1 MGIKFRCQTCNKK
14 LHVKA
19 FLAGKK
25 GLCPKCGGKIRI
37 PELDAALDGGIAA
50 SPATPVHPAAERP
63 VLAES
68 VPHRDRAQR
77 SAASEPASGPA
88 GSRASGR
95 AVAATTAGDPI
106 DEAPNAV
113 WYVRPPTGGQFGPAD
128 AAIMRRWL
136 GEGRVS
142 ADALVW
148 REGWSD
154 WKSAGPLFPS
164 LLPTPAS
171 VPSSASLLPSD
182 GPVSHRGP
190 AVTERKGAATLG
202 AKRSPYAR
210 PTHTVRNVLMIT
222 ALGMLCIVLFV
233 FLYIVL
239 RNQA

>member
-1 MGIKFRCQTCNKK
+1 MGIKFRCQACNKK

-37 PELDAALDGGIAA
+37 PELDTAQNGEAPSLPAHAAADQ
-50 SPATPVHPAAERP
+50 PAWSER
-63 VLAES
+63 
-68 VPHRDRAQR
+68 VPQR
-77 SAASEPASGPA
+77 SQTPRSGPA
-88 GSRASGR
+88 QAATGKSATRASVRDG
-95 AVAATTAGDPI
+95 AATAMDPI

-128 AAIMRRWL
+128 ATVMRRWL

-154 WKSAGPLFPS
+154 WKSAGPLFPV
-164 LLPTPAS
+164 LLPN
-171 VPSSASLLPSD
+171 SAPGPNGSSLLPSD
-182 GPVSHRGP
+182 EVVQSLSP
-190 AVTERKGAATLG
+190 AVAERKGPAKLG

-210 PTHTVRNVLMIT
+210 PSHTVRNVLMIT
-222 ALGMLCIVLFV
+222 ALGVLCIVLFV

>member
-1 MGIKFRCQTCNKK
+1 MGIKFRCQACNKK

-25 GLCPKCGGKIRI
+25 GVCPKCGGKIRI
-37 PELDAALDGGIAA
+37 PELDAAQVGEV
-50 SPATPVHPAAERP
+50 TPSTAPVPSEQP
-63 VLAES
+63 VLSKSA
-68 VPHRDRAQR
+68 PQR
-77 SAASEPASGPA
+77 SATPRPSVVQPASGKTT
-88 GSRASGR
+88 GR
-95 AVAATTAGDPI
+95 ANGRGAAATAVDPI

-128 AAIMRRWL
+128 ATIMRRWL

-154 WKSAGPLFPS
+154 WKSAGPLFPV
-164 LLPTPAS
+164 LLPSPAS
-171 VPSSASLLPSD
+171 GPNGSSLLPSD
-182 GPVSHRGP
+182 EVVQGLSS
-190 AVTERKGAATLG
+190 AAAERKGPAKLG

-210 PTHTVRNVLMIT
+210 PSHTVRNVLMIT
-222 ALGMLCIVLFV
+222 ALGILCIVLFV
-233 FLYIVL
+233 FLYLVL

>member
-50 SPATPVHPAAERP
+50 ASANSVHPAVERP

-77 SAASEPASGPA
+77 SAASETAAGPA
-88 GSRASGR
+88 GSRASTR
-95 AVAATTAGDPI
+95 AAAATTAGDPI
-106 DEAPNAV
+106 DEAPDAV
-113 WYVRPPTGGQFGPAD
+113 WYVRPSTGGQFGPAD
-128 AAIMRRWL
+128 GAIMRRWL

-154 WKSAGPLFPS
+154 WKPAGPLFPS

-171 VPSSASLLPSD
+171 VPKPSSLLPSD
-182 GPVSHRGP
+182 GPESNGGP
-190 AVTERKGAATLG
+190 AVTERKGSAKLG
-202 AKRSPYAR
+202 TKRSPYAR
-210 PTHTVRNVLMIT
+210 PSHTVRNVLMIT
-222 ALGMLCIVLFV
+222 VLGLLCIVLFV

-239 RNQA
+239 RNQS